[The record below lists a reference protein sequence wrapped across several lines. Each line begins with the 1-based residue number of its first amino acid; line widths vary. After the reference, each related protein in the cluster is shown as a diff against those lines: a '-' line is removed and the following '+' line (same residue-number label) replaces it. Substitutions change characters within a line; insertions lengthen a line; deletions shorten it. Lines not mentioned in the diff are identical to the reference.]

1 MQNLVSTV
9 RPIFFWV
16 RDFEEGIKAME
27 VGEKVAKVFWEAQ
40 GCKKVHSAIAQ
51 MVGLKV
57 WKDKVC

>member
-1 MQNLVSTV
+1 MSTV

-57 WKDKVC
+57 